1 MKKCDEN
8 RRRLFDRTGHM
19 TTESLVMNI
28 DERLTAL
35 GLSEREAC
43 RRARVNPQTIQNIRD
58 GHQPSVDKVVKLATA
73 LETSVADLLG
83 AAEIPQKNRPSI
95 ATLIDHLEVIT
106 IIGEVQVG
114 HWLEA
119 AEWETSDRMPI
130 SVPVDAL
137 YARNSRF
144 ALRVVG
150 PGMNKIYPD
159 GTILVCVPLAEL
171 GRMPEDRE
179 RVIVHRCSREGLVEA
194 SVREVVSQPDGSLE
208 LWPRSHHPA
217 HKVPLR
223 FAPASPGELD
233 PTIRITA
240 IVIGSYRPERPPPGA
255 KRRDRLSSV

>member
-1 MKKCDEN
+1 MCGEN
-8 RRRLFDRTGHM
+8 RRRLFDRTAPM
-19 TTESLVMNI
+19 TTEFLVRNI
-28 DERLTAL
+28 DERLAAL
-35 GLSEREAC
+35 DLSEREAC
-43 RRARVNPQTIQNIRD
+43 RRAGVNPQTIQNIRD
-58 GHQPSVDKVVKLATA
+58 GHQPSVDKVVKLAAA

-83 AAEIPQKNRPSI
+83 PVGNPLKDRPSA
-95 ATLIDHLEVIT
+95 ATLVDHLVVIT
-106 IIGEVQVG
+106 IIGEAQVG

-179 RVIVHRCSREGLVEA
+179 RVIVHRRSREGLIEV
-194 SVREVVSQPDGSLE
+194 SVREVVIQPDGSVE

-217 HKVPLR
+217 HKVPLKVANMR
-223 FAPASPGELD
+223 LGESEPALE
-233 PTIRITA
+233 ITA
-240 IVIGSYRPERPPPGA
+240 IVIGSYRPERPPPGG
-255 KRRDRLSSV
+255 KRQGRLPSI